1 MASCAI
7 FLCVTAFVLAL
18 RPSDAQLGSTGGK
31 INLNNPDVALSYCTV
46 RGVEYPLSTGSQQ
59 QRYKILSYIGIP
71 YAIPPVGTDRFRVSL
86 PVIKRHQVLSTPSF
100 RSPRNKLSTQ
110 LTAQPAA

>member
-1 MASCAI
+1 MASWAI
-7 FLCVTAFVLAL
+7 FMCVTAFVLAL

-46 RGVEYPLSTGSQQ
+46 RGVEYPLSTGTQ

-86 PVIKRHQVLSTPSF
+86 PVIKSHQVLSTPSF

-110 LTAQPAA
+110 LTVQPAA